1 MSRRIREARNSS
13 AGVGSVAGIAFV
25 LVWLLAAVPAG
36 AQEVIELPA
45 EDRWLEPEIEEVYR
59 VGSLSGEE
67 WEQFGN
73 VRMVGFD
80 GAGQLYIF
88 DSQADRIFVVSPNG
102 EFVRAFGRPGDG
114 PGEFR
119 SPNGLAV
126 MRDGRVVIADIGH
139 RAYHLF
145 DAAGE
150 FERMVRMPSEL
161 GILRLTELLPDPG
174 GRAIFSAVG
183 GQALGLVLGGSVRT
197 APHTTR
203 PVERVMLTARVAT
216 KDTVAEGW
224 LPDGDPASWPVGD
237 RRTLDLPSQKVFGPP
252 MLAGVLPDG
261 SVAFSDSSA
270 YVVKIARPEEGVWRI
285 LKRPLRP
292 IPVTDRV
299 IEAEKQR
306 RLNASGGGSVL
317 NGVRESPQG
326 SRRRALERIEELVFF
341 ERTRRS
347 AGPLSRAFEPSEQ
360 TSISNTHFTCAPGR
374 IYCEPADHRPY
385 MVGARYDP
393 LVQYEKFVST
403 EPRCDASVL
412 RCRQYRVGAGLTA
425 VHLHTADVS

>member
-13 AGVGSVAGIAFV
+13 AGVGSVAGIAFI
-25 LVWLLAAVPAG
+25 LGWLGAAVPAG
-36 AQEVIELPA
+36 AQEVIALPA
-45 EDRWLEPEIEEVYR
+45 KDRWLEPEFEEVYR
-59 VGSLSGEE
+59 VGSPSGEE

-88 DSQADRIFVVSPNG
+88 DSIAKRIFVVSPNR

-119 SPNGLAV
+119 SADGLAV
-126 MRDGRVVIADIGH
+126 MRDGRVVIADISH

-145 DAAGE
+145 DANGE
-150 FERMVRMPSEL
+150 FERRVRMTSEL
-161 GILRLTELLPDPG
+161 GDLRLTELLPDPG
-174 GRAIFSAVG
+174 GQAIFSAVG
-183 GQALGLVLGGSVRT
+183 GQAPSLVVGGSVRT
-197 APHTTR
+197 TPHTTR
-203 PVERVMLTARVAT
+203 PVERVMLTAAVAT

-224 LPDGDPASWPVGD
+224 LPDGDPTSFPVGD
-237 RRTLDLPSQKVFGPP
+237 RRSLGLPSQKVFGPL

-270 YVVKIARPEEGVWRI
+270 YEVKIARPEEGVWRT

-341 ERTRRS
+341 EEVSIIRNLKTGWDGEIWVQRHGEDPGDRYGPVDVLDMDGRYLGTIPAGTIRLQTPVRPDGLAAFGPDGLVAFIERDELDVETVVVRR
-347 AGPLSRAFEPSEQ
+347 LV
-360 TSISNTHFTCAPGR
+360 GR
-374 IYCEPADHRPY
+374 
-385 MVGARYDP
+385 
-393 LVQYEKFVST
+393 
-403 EPRCDASVL
+403 
-412 RCRQYRVGAGLTA
+412 
-425 VHLHTADVS
+425 